1 MELPTRMQY
10 RFRELNKILKQTVTI
25 IPNNGQSDV
34 RNGDTIILELPHNSV
49 VDLNTFIMEYIG
61 ETNHAGK
68 EAGAGGDGLGG
79 VLRTRF
85 FPRNTASIIEQLD
98 VEINGQTRFT
108 CNNYGLLYNTLFDY
122 TAAQDSLNRRRV
134 GENADPSCKTI
145 SAVDANGNPAYF
157 ERRGYSVGTLS
168 EGFGVTARDREHYV
182 IRSWLGL
189 LNPSTAI
196 IDTNILGSVVI
207 KIRLAPPGCLMLG
220 AQADGPVEAQA
231 DPYETDTFLPI
242 TAIPGGAAADA
253 ESPGYTLKNVKFSI
267 VRYDLPQ
274 EFYMSEASKLASGTV
289 FKLWF
294 PNYSIQACQAVPVG
308 NKKGVNRT
316 SISTRSLDWVIGT
329 FRLNQPDY
337 IQEVINTW
345 PPVPANLGLTGANRF
360 TWEYQVK
367 SGARRLFNNS
377 RYFVRN
383 GTSVTDCTWIVG
395 NSRYPSRNI
404 QQQFDGLL
412 QHFNFQN
419 DQGSGGMY
427 PGIQSLHHFQETFYG
442 DLLSLNCNQSESDF
456 VVSGLDTQET
466 PLQITWEV
474 NSKQVNSN
482 NYVQQLYNNAASLC
496 TPYLICGYTSCLEIA
511 GGRQITLKN

>member
-68 EAGAGGDGLGG
+68 PNGGAGAGLNGPLQ
-79 VLRTRF
+79 TRF

-122 TAAQDSLNRRRV
+122 TAAEDSLNRRRV
-134 GENADPSCKTI
+134 GENADPSCKVT
-145 SAVDANGNPAYF
+145 STVAANGDPF
-157 ERRGYSVGTLS
+157 ICERRGYSIGSIREDL
-168 EGFGVTARDREHYV
+168 GVTARDRDHYV

-220 AQADGPVEAQA
+220 AVNDGPIDEELDAY
-231 DPYETDTFLPI
+231 DTDTFLPYQGL
-242 TAIPGGAAADA
+242 AAGAAAAA

-294 PNYSIQACQAVPVG
+294 PNYSIQSCQSVPVG

-329 FRLNQPDY
+329 FRLNDPDY
-337 IQEVINTW
+337 IQQVINSF
-345 PPVPANLGLTGANRF
+345 PPAPANLGVIGANRF
-360 TWEYQVK
+360 TWQSQVK
-367 SGARRLFNNS
+367 AGARRLFNNS

-395 NSRYPSRNI
+395 NSRYPSKNI
-404 QQQFDGLL
+404 QQQFDALL

-482 NYVQQLYNNAASLC
+482 IYTSQLYLDAASLC